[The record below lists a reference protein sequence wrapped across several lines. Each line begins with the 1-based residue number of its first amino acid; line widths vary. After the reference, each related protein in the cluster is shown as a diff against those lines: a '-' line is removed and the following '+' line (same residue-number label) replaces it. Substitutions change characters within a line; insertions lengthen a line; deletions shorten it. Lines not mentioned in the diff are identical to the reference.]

1 MTVSDAE
8 TSGGGGAQ
16 GGVIAEQNRKISPS
30 APNGASPFSDPTH
43 VHSPCIEASRV
54 NSTLGDV
61 NLSLD
66 EQASLRLFLSHVNSW
81 RGARGYPSLSE
92 TAATKFLMAR
102 KFQVFKIIERIT
114 YLNFIHAF
122 KPLKIL
128 MTKCGIFSGGQGII
142 IISATRDDESKRRI
156 GI

>member
-8 TSGGGGAQ
+8 TSGGGGGAQ

-43 VHSPCIEASRV
+43 AHSPCIEASRV
-54 NSTLGDV
+54 NNTLGDV

-102 KFQVFKIIERIT
+102 KFQVFKVIEQII
-114 YLNFIHAF
+114 YLNF
-122 KPLKIL
+122 KLPLKAL
-128 MTKCGIFSGGQGII
+128 KRLTTKCGIIFSGGQGII
-142 IISATRDDESKRRI
+142 IISAT
-156 GI
+156 

>member
-102 KFQVFKIIERIT
+102 KFQVFKIIEQTT
-114 YLNFIHAF
+114 YLNFRF
-122 KPLKIL
+122 TSSKTLKETNDKMWYFFL
-128 MTKCGIFSGGQGII
+128 RWTGHYHY
-142 IISATRDDESKRRI
+142 I
-156 GI
+156 GNMR

>member
-1 MTVSDAE
+1 MQTNYEQLSYIDHIGVYVKLEKKMTVSDAE

-30 APNGASPFSDPTH
+30 APNGASSFSDSTH

-102 KFQVFKIIERIT
+102 KFQVFKIVE
-114 YLNFIHAF
+114 
-122 KPLKIL
+122 IL
-128 MTKCGIFSGGQGII
+128 PI
-142 IISATRDDESKRRI
+142 
-156 GI
+156 

>member
-30 APNGASPFSDPTH
+30 APNGASPFSDTPH

-102 KFQVFKIIERIT
+102 KFSVDRALALYQQHELMRIREK
-114 YLNFIHAF
+114 LSAIDISDEG
-122 KPLKIL
+122 PLKGVFL
-128 MTKCGIFSGGQGII
+128 
-142 IISATRDDESKRRI
+142 
-156 GI
+156 

>member
-102 KFQVFKIIERIT
+102 KFQVFKVIEQII
-114 YLNFIHAF
+114 YLNFRCFII
-122 KPLKIL
+122 LK
-128 MTKCGIFSGGQGII
+128 TS
-142 IISATRDDESKRRI
+142 S
-156 GI
+156 